1 MHHGHHGEG
10 RSSYHALAQGL
21 GWFSIGL
28 GLVELLAPRRLGEPL
43 GLKGQERLI
52 QAYGLREI
60 ATGVAILASKNPAP
74 WIWARVGGDALDIAT
89 LSSGLSYQDQRRT
102 NAGLAIAS
110 VMGVTALDVTCAM
123 GLQKE
128 ARAQR
133 MLEMLP
139 MLADMRSRSGFPQGV
154 ETARGVADMASV
166 APEYRVPEPLRP
178 LDESRGSGTAALLAG
193 PAETDVVVEA
203 AGSIG
208 GQDEGGLGLGRRDD
222 RKEVVGIH

>member
-1 MHHGHHGEG
+1 MHHGHHGKG
-10 RSSYHALAQGL
+10 RSSYRALAQGL

-43 GLKGQERLI
+43 GLKGQEKLI

-74 WIWARVGGDALDIAT
+74 WIWGRVAGDALDIAT
-89 LSSGLSYQDQRRT
+89 LSSGLSYGDERRK

-110 VMGVTALDVTCAM
+110 VMGVTALDVACAM

-128 ARAQR
+128 ARQAREAEQAE
-133 MLEMLP
+133 LLSEL
-139 MLADMRSRSGFPQGV
+139 RSRSGFPRGI
-154 ETARGVADMASV
+154 EASRGVADMAVV

-178 LDESRGSGTAALLAG
+178 FDEGRGSGAAELAG
-193 PAETDVVVEA
+193 PAETDVLVEMDGGVLGEDA
-203 AGSIG
+203 AGAG
-208 GQDEGGLGLGRRDD
+208 LARDE
-222 RKEVVGIH
+222 RKAEVAGIH